1 MPDFIQQ
8 ANWALILLC
17 AAFAAPVV
25 TVLVGIRRPSLTGL
39 VAIVTMAN
47 CFGIVVLSYGADQ
60 SSVDVWWAESFGLRF
75 HLELDGL
82 AQMFSLL
89 ATGIGLAVVIY
100 AYRYIPLHLHHFHRD
115 LDEQPRFFGF
125 LLLFMAAMV
134 GLVMSADMMLQFLF
148 WDLTAIASF
157 FLIGYD
163 RDQDDSR
170 SSALM
175 ALLVTGVSAVLV
187 LIGMLILYQDFG
199 TFSISELNALQPDS
213 KRAGLAVALIAVG
226 ALAKSAQVPLHFW
239 LPKAMAAPTPVSAYL
254 HSAAMVAA
262 GVFLVRRFYP
272 MLAVYDWVL
281 NLMLVVGFLSIVVGG
296 IISLT
301 RDNLK
306 QILAYSTI
314 SQYGYVVVM
323 FGLGNA
329 YGLSG
334 AMFYVFAHALVKSAL
349 FMTAG
354 AVTEATGTKYMSK
367 TGGLWREMPL
377 LAAGSGLAAAG
388 LAALPLTIGFFKD
401 ELFFASAWERGTVFG
416 VLAVVSASLTFAYIG
431 RFWTGVFLG
440 PLRLKPASVS
450 RFLVLP
456 VVVLGALT
464 VLFGVWTTWPV
475 QIAEAAATI
484 SEANPA
490 EIHIGY
496 HLDARHENMMAIAA
510 WIAGVGLLLSERWW
524 TAGAQSLARVGEY
537 IGPEQV
543 YRTSLIALEAISDWI
558 HRIEVRDLRSR
569 VATILAP
576 TGALVGM
583 AVVLTPN
590 SDAFV
595 IGDWEY
601 KDLPVATMLVV
612 TALAAIAVAIPR
624 GHLRIV
630 LTMSCV
636 GFSLAVIYALIGAPD
651 VALVAVLVETVLS
664 VFFIAMLLLMPRSIL
679 RFETRVPTERVS
691 TRRDIILAGLTG
703 LMAFFVVWG
712 VLSRPSGSNALI
724 STYDELTPLAHG
736 KDVVTVILA
745 DFRGFDTMGEIT
757 VVTLV
762 LLGVLGLIR
771 RGRLR

>member
-1 MPDFIQQ
+1 M
-8 ANWALILLC
+8 
-17 AAFAAPVV
+17 
-25 TVLVGIRRPSLTGL
+25 
-39 VAIVTMAN
+39 
-47 CFGIVVLSYGADQ
+47 
-60 SSVDVWWAESFGLRF
+60 
-75 HLELDGL
+75 
-82 AQMFSLL
+82 
-89 ATGIGLAVVIY
+89 
-100 AYRYIPLHLHHFHRD
+100 
-115 LDEQPRFFGF
+115 
-125 LLLFMAAMV
+125 
-134 GLVMSADMMLQFLF
+134 
-148 WDLTAIASF
+148 
-157 FLIGYD
+157 
-163 RDQDDSR
+163 
-170 SSALM
+170 
-175 ALLVTGVSAVLV
+175 
-187 LIGMLILYQDFG
+187 
-199 TFSISELNALQPDS
+199 
-213 KRAGLAVALIAVG
+213 
-226 ALAKSAQVPLHFW
+226 
-239 LPKAMAAPTPVSAYL
+239 
-254 HSAAMVAA
+254 
-262 GVFLVRRFYP
+262 
-272 MLAVYDWVL
+272 
-281 NLMLVVGFLSIVVGG
+281 VGG

-367 TGGLWREMPL
+367 TGGLWRQMPW
-377 LAAGSGLAAAG
+377 LAAGSALAAAG

-401 ELFFASAWERGTVFG
+401 ELFFAAAWERGPAYG
-416 VLAVVSASLTFAYIG
+416 VLAVVAASLTFAYIG
-431 RFWTGVFLG
+431 RFWVGVFLG
-440 PLRLKPASVS
+440 PVRLQPAAIS
-450 RFLVLP
+450 RFLVAP

-464 VLFGVWTTWPV
+464 VVFGVWTAWPV
-475 QIAEAAATI
+475 HIAEAAATI
-484 SEANPA
+484 TAANPA
-490 EIHIGY
+490 HIDIGY
-496 HLDARHENMMAIAA
+496 HLDARHENVMAVAA
-510 WIAGVGLLLSERWW
+510 WIAGAGILFSERLW
-524 TAGAQSLARVGEY
+524 AQGARSVARVGEY
-537 IGPEQV
+537 IGPERL
-543 YRTSLIALEAISDWI
+543 YRMTLISLEAISDWI

-576 TGALVGM
+576 TGVLVGL

-590 SDAFV
+590 SGAFEV
-595 IGDWEY
+595 GDWEY
-601 KDLPVATMLVV
+601 TDLPVATMLVV

-679 RFETRVPTERVS
+679 RFETRVPAERVS
-691 TRRDIILAGLTG
+691 TRRDAILAGLTG
-703 LMAFFVVWG
+703 LMTFLVVWG
-712 VLSRPSGSNALI
+712 VLSRPSGSNALVR
-724 STYDELTPLAHG
+724 TYDELTPLAHG